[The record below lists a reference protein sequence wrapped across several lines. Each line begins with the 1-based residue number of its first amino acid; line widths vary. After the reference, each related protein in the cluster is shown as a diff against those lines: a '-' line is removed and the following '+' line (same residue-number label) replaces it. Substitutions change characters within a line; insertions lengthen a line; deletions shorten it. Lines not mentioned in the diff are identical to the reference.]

1 MREISVAPQKREKY
15 WRTVGVRKNI
25 VILIP
30 QYDNFMEI
38 GGGIGVLEML

>member
-25 VILIP
+25 VIP